1 MTRRPAGSPEDTGS
15 KLPSWFQHTTSGSH
29 FQSKDEPEGG
39 PREGAR
45 KPRWAEP
52 PWGQASGSA
61 GLGGRLP
68 RLGRRPHGRGP
79 GRPEVQR
86 PRSQTLAR
94 SAAYAAFGQA
104 VSRTRSA
111 ARAGRPRAAC
121 QPEPAP
127 LRGHGARPCVQALP
141 VAALAAPRRVRAPSA
156 PPSGPTPLAAKWTI
170 TYSFE

>member
-1 MTRRPAGSPEDTGS
+1 MSLKA
-15 KLPSWFQHTTSGSH
+15 
-29 FQSKDEPEGG
+29 G

-45 KPRWAEP
+45 RPPWQEP
-52 PWGQASGSA
+52 PWAQSSGSA

-68 RLGRRPHGRGP
+68 RRGRRPPGCGP
-79 GRPEVQR
+79 GRPEAQR

-94 SAAYAAFGQA
+94 SPAYAAFGQA

-111 ARAGRPRAAC
+111 ARTVRPRAAC

-127 LRGHGARPCVQALP
+127 LRGHSARPCVRALP
-141 VAALAAPRRVRAPSA
+141 VAALASPRRVRALSP
-156 PPSGPTPLAAKWTI
+156 PPSGPTPLAAKWAI

>member
-1 MTRRPAGSPEDTGS
+1 MPKKNLGGTGAE
-15 KLPSWFQHTTSGSH
+15 PPRGGAADQFPGGGRFQREMSLNA
-29 FQSKDEPEGG
+29 G

-111 ARAGRPRAAC
+111 ARAGRVPAGARAA
-121 QPEPAP
+121 PGARRTP
-127 LRGHGARPCVQALP
+127 LRSGAAGGRARRAAAGASTLR
-141 VAALAAPRRVRAPSA
+141 AALRTDSA
-156 PPSGPTPLAAKWTI
+156 RGQVDHYLLI
-170 TYSFE
+170 